1 MLKNQKLFNNKIDF
15 LILIIKIAIISFGAF
30 SVIGNFIP
38 FYEGANPYYV
48 GASAVKFAQGEFIL
62 SNELL
67 EKYGTDEFVPGN
79 WFVTN
84 QNTAVPSHSTGLIS
98 LASIFYQIGG
108 YYGLFYLAPIFFIIL
123 LVVSERISSKIF
135 GNVAGL
141 ITLLIL
147 ATSNLL
153 YRISIE
159 LMTETV
165 FSVFFILGIFFTI
178 KFVKERKNY
187 QIFLASSLFVYST
200 WIRMAGLISFPIE
213 IIFVITYFTI
223 IEIKNIKN
231 DKGSINLKKLYVYGI
246 KKVKGKKVLKTFG
259 FLILPWMILLLGNM
273 MFFSYFFDDPTANYN
288 TIERMKNFDYSTD
301 SLVDFESKDFENIK
315 IYSKYLLPYQIPGI
329 YNQLDTNFDN
339 YFGENWPGLIGLFF
353 LVFIA
358 FISIKTKD
366 HRIYIIL
373 FTIFIISHVWFYSAI
388 TWEERSADGK
398 EIPARYM
405 IPVFVLYSMIIGFI
419 VQKILKLNGKKYR
432 AVLKIIKALTIISL
446 TIFFIGAFYF
456 YPSVQNGEIYFKD
469 PNKYS
474 EKYPLDLEKIP
485 TNSIILASNSIRV
498 IEYDGLIS
506 YDANPPRT
514 QSYSVELLKKLSD
527 EGHEIYMFKKPFTYN
542 TLEIRNTLVEE
553 YNVILKEYSKTFCK
567 VEFSDL
573 KNTKSDEGC
582 LNNEPIRIPYFMK

>member
-1 MLKNQKLFNNKIDF
+1 LLQQNFFYKNKLDIIIIIVKIF
-15 LILIIKIAIISFGAF
+15 VIIFAAYSIF
-30 SVIGNFIP
+30 GNFIP

-48 GASAVKFAQGEFIL
+48 GASAVKFAEGEFIL

-79 WFVTN
+79 WFITN
-84 QNTAVPSHSTGLIS
+84 QNTAVPSHSTGLIT

-108 YYGLFYLAPIFFIIL
+108 YYGLFYLAPIFSIIL

-153 YRISIE
+153 YRVSTE

-213 IIFVITYFTI
+213 IIFVITYFII
-223 IEIKNIKN
+223 IEIKNIKYN
-231 DKGSINLKKLYVYGI
+231 QGSINLKILYVIGI
-246 KKVKGKKVLKTFG
+246 NKIKTKKVLKTFG
-259 FLILPWMILLLGNM
+259 FLILPWIILLLGNM
-273 MFFSYFFDDPTANYN
+273 MFFSYFFDDPTANYL
-288 TIERMKNFDYSTD
+288 TIEQTINFDYTAD
-301 SLVDFESKDFENIK
+301 TLIEFESKDFENMK
-315 IYSKYLLPYQIPGI
+315 IYSKYLLPYQIPGA
-329 YNQLDTNFDN
+329 YNQLEVKYDN
-339 YFGENWPGLIGLFF
+339 YFGENWPGLIAIIF
-353 LVFIA
+353 LIGIA
-358 FISIKTKD
+358 IISIRTKD
-366 HRIYIIL
+366 HRIYILL

-388 TWEERSADGK
+388 TWEERSDGK

-405 IPVFVLYSMIIGFI
+405 IPDFILFSMIIGFT
-419 VQKILKLNGKKYR
+419 VEKSLKLNIKKYHHIK
-432 AVLKIIKALTIISL
+432 KIIKFLIIMGL
-446 TIFFIGAFYF
+446 TIFFVGAFYF

-469 PNKYS
+469 PNEYA
-474 EKYPLDLEKIP
+474 EKYPLDLEEIP
-485 TNSIILASNSIRV
+485 MNSIILASNSIRV

-514 QSYSVELLKKLSD
+514 QVYSVELLKKLSD

-553 YNVILKEYSKTFCK
+553 YKVILKEHSKTFCK
-567 VEFSDL
+567 VEFNDL